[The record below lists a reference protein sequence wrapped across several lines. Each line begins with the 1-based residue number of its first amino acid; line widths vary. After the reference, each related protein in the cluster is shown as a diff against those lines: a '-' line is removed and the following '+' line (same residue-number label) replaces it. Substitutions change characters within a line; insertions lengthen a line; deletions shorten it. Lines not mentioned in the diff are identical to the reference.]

1 MGWMKFSI
9 WGVLLSTLVYA
20 TPSGI
25 LISAS
30 DAIKLVG
37 KDKVM
42 FVSGDSEDIF
52 PTGHIK
58 GSVEMFAHHLHHS
71 SITGEM
77 ACSPLFMCPEDAE
90 KYIGSKGITNDTLV
104 IAYDDFKGPNATGV
118 YAFFKSF
125 GHDKVVILNGGRAAM
140 LAADPE
146 QAIYDG
152 LKQQIKEA
160 KDNKAVIEPLQA
172 KLKEQEKKLIVQKG
186 EEKPMKAVKY
196 TIDPQKIDYNY
207 VAGKEEVL
215 QAVRD
220 IMKNGT
226 QSKYAIIDARS
237 FTEIMGE
244 RKMDNVARGGHIPGA
259 KFIEWSK
266 ISDAEKK
273 LSFKSLEEMQK
284 VFDAYGVTK
293 DKTIYTYCHVGT
305 GRSSE
310 IATALDL
317 LGYKNVKVY
326 SGSWDEWA
334 NDMNLPISR

>member
-1 MGWMKFSI
+1 MGWIKVS
-9 WGVLLSTLVYA
+9 VLGAVLSTFVYA
-20 TPSGI
+20 APSDI

-71 SITGEM
+71 SITGQM
-77 ACSPLFMCPEDAE
+77 ACAPLFMCPEEAE
-90 KYIGSKGITNDTLV
+90 KYIGSKGISNDTFV

-125 GHDKVVILNGGRAAM
+125 GHENIKVLNGGRAAM
-140 LAADPE
+140 LDVDPE
-146 QAIYDG
+146 QAIYDTI
-152 LKQQIKEA
+152 KEQIKEA
-160 KDNKAVIEPLQA
+160 KDNKVLVEELKA
-172 KLKEQEKKLIVQKG
+172 KLIEQEKKLIVVKG
-186 EEKPMKAVKY
+186 DEEVMKAVKY
-196 TIDPQKIDYNY
+196 SIDPKKIDYSY
-207 VAGKEEVL
+207 VADKYEVL
-215 QAVRD
+215 QAVND
-220 IMKNGT
+220 IGKNGDKS
-226 QSKYAIIDARS
+226 QYVIIDSRG

-244 RKMDNVARGGHIPGA
+244 RKMDNAARGGHIPGA

-266 ISDAEKK
+266 ISDADKK

-284 VFDAYGVTK
+284 VFDDNGISK

-310 IATALDL
+310 VATALEL

-326 SGSWDEWA
+326 SGSWDEWS